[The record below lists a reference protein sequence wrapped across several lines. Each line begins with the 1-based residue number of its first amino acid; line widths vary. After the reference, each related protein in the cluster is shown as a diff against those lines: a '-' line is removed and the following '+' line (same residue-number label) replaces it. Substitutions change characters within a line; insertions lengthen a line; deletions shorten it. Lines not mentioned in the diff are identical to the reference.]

1 MKGEQAPDDLI
12 DAVEVAGILGLRQR
26 NSVSTYQ
33 HRYDDFP
40 QPVIDRGPRKA
51 RFWRR
56 GEVLAWQQAHQIQ
69 VSS

>member
-1 MKGEQAPDDLI
+1 MNDRPVSGDLV
-12 DAVEVAGILGLRQR
+12 DAVEVARMLGLSQR

-51 RFWRR
+51 RFWNREDVIKWR
-56 GEVLAWQQAHQIQ
+56 QAHHLQEEL
-69 VSS
+69 